1 MILAS
6 LSTALITGAPPPQLL
21 VPSFGQATLGWL
33 MGAAV
38 FLGPLVLSGLS
49 WRRRRRHWWALL
61 TQWNTTPFWILLLG
75 AVIAA
80 LGMFT
85 LIGIIPS
92 WQSSWNDWF
101 VNVVAQNT
109 TADRTTLAW
118 NEILQ
123 QQYAFALQVSAGVTF
138 LLGAAGVYVGQQRLA
153 RKLAEFHEGP
163 DDWLIAPPEAN
174 APTTPSSRVLNHP
187 FSTQN

>member
-1 MILAS
+1 MSVTFAM
-6 LSTALITGAPPPQLL
+6 AQVTGNSPPQLL

-33 MGAAV
+33 MGVAV
-38 FLGPLVLSGLS
+38 LLGPLVLSGLS
-49 WRRRRRHWWALL
+49 WRRRRRHWWSLL
-61 TQWNTTPFWILLLG
+61 TQWNTAAFWILLLG
-75 AVIAA
+75 SIIAA
-80 LGMFT
+80 LGMFM
-85 LIGIIPS
+85 LIGAIPS
-92 WQSSWNDWF
+92 WQSSWNDWY

-109 TADRTTLAW
+109 SGDRTTLAW

-123 QQYAFALQVSAGVTF
+123 QQYAFALQVSAAIIF
-138 LLGAAGVYVGQQRLA
+138 LLGAIGVFVGQQRLA

-174 APTTPSSRVLNHP
+174 APTTPNSRAINHP